1 MEMNNK
7 AKKKLI
13 IIFALIAINVVGF
26 TSARYY
32 FSLQP
37 TTDEL
42 PTGLLKKFT
51 QSSPEVI
58 SPSKFLEIGLELLQ
72 NLGK

>member
-1 MEMNNK
+1 MNKK

-13 IIFALIAINVVGF
+13 IIIALVAINVVGF

-32 FSLQP
+32 FSLHT
-37 TTDEL
+37 TTDEI
-42 PTGLLKKFT
+42 PSGLLKKFT

-58 SPSKFLEIGLELLQ
+58 SPSKFLELGIDILKKIG
-72 NLGK
+72 K

>member
-1 MEMNNK
+1 MNKK

-13 IIFALIAINVVGF
+13 IIFALVAVNVVGF

-32 FSLQP
+32 FSLHS

-58 SPSKFLEIGLELLQ
+58 SPAKFLELGMDILRKIG
-72 NLGK
+72 K

>member
-1 MEMNNK
+1 MNNK

-32 FSLQP
+32 FSLQS
-37 TTDEL
+37 TTNEL

>member
-1 MEMNNK
+1 MNNK

-13 IIFALIAINVVGF
+13 IIIALIAINVVGF

-32 FSLQP
+32 FSMH
-37 TTDEL
+37 TTTEEI

-51 QSSPEVI
+51 QSSPEII
-58 SPSKFLEIGLELLQ
+58 SPTKFLELGLDMIQKIG
-72 NLGK
+72 K